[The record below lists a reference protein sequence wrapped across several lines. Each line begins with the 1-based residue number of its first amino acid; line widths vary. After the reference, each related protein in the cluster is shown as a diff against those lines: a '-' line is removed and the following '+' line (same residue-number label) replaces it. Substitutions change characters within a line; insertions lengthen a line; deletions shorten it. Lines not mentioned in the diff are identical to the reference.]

1 MDFRSCPA
9 CKASVLEDDVDECPF
24 CGASMSGKAQPGKPQ
39 PGKAQPTSAKKTG
52 PAKPASPS
60 RPAASTEASASRG
73 TSAGA
78 SRRATSPKSSTGEEK
93 DDPFEIDTSALRRA
107 VKLSPRPTKTRTL
120 EVTCPMCET
129 VGYLPPAEAG
139 KDVHC
144 SNPECLVPVFK
155 TQRPKTEAAP
165 VEETGGNRWLVYS
178 GAGVLIIA
186 AAGII
191 AYFMMAEEKPQTPID
206 TGIVAPTKTI
216 EELKLTPIN
225 KITQAVEAPPKSLR
239 EIHEKS
245 LATILT
251 RARQR
256 DRNRSPDF
264 GIHLA
269 AASFAEAGELAQA
282 GEQIRRL
289 QETAAH
295 AQYLQIQPL
304 VELGWQ
310 QLAVGQKK
318 EAQTTLT
325 TALLRSQGAPRSI
338 RKTLDAM
345 TSLAAL
351 CVATDN
357 MKEAQDLISK
367 EQDKGARGS
376 LSALWRAAVDS
387 HSFQIDQEARAPW
400 HVAMPEPMRLSL
412 IECLVAHDQADKGLE
427 FAATGE
433 DLASQAMCRA
443 AWAGRLTQR
452 DPAHA
457 VERVAAGLESSKA
470 SAAGQVQAWSAVAYS
485 AQILQKPDLVQT
497 ALARAIAAVAN
508 IKPRGVVLVPGLKA
522 LHGSEGKPHVGLP
535 NPAPAQAA
543 AQAFVSL
550 AIAQWTTGQKDVAW
564 ATFQQAL
571 QHAQGMAPSPVL
583 TQELLTACET
593 QESSIR
599 SQINQ
604 TLDLGNN
611 KQRIGSEFSRYRRQC
626 LKLHAEAEHRLQLQV
641 TVLRY
646 AAEAGLLEEVWAL
659 AKSQSNNPDSEARD
673 PYLQSSLPSLLIC
686 LAEAR
691 GKPELVNNIR
701 AASPEKEIE
710 IDPLDRVEARAS
722 VALLAGNLT
731 QASDIVEAAYR
742 GQLNKKAPY
751 RIDEIA
757 LRICAAAQVR
767 ATPGQMIPF
776 IKNLADVVVQEEAF
790 QQLAGYSM
798 QHDTAPALWK
808 EISNS
813 RTLDALDYVSIYRG
827 YISGYRPESTSS
839 PAVTPASDKKSAPI
853 P

>member
-24 CGASMSGKAQPGKPQ
+24 CGASMSGKPQSGKSQP
-39 PGKAQPTSAKKTG
+39 ASAKKTG
-52 PAKPASPS
+52 PAKPAASS
-60 RPAASTEASASRG
+60 RPATAAESSAAKGTPAGASPTKSSASRPV
-73 TSAGA
+73 TSA
-78 SRRATSPKSSTGEEK
+78 KSSARDEK

-144 SNPECLVPVFK
+144 CNPECLVPVFK
-155 TQRPKTEAAP
+155 TQRPQVEAAP
-165 VEETGGNRWLVYS
+165 VEETGGNRWLIY
-178 GAGVLIIA
+178 GGGGVLVVA
-186 AAGII
+186 VAGTI
-191 AYFMMAEEKPQTPID
+191 AYFMMAEKKPPAPID
-206 TGIVAPTKTI
+206 NEIVTPAKTI
-216 EELKLTPIN
+216 EELQLTPDN
-225 KITQAVEAPPKSLR
+225 KIVQAVEAPPKSLS

-245 LATILT
+245 LALILT

-256 DRNRSPDF
+256 DRNRSQDF

-269 AASFAEAGELAQA
+269 AESFAEAGELAKA

-289 QETAAH
+289 QDMATH

-304 VELGWQ
+304 VEVGWQ
-310 QLAVGQKK
+310 QLAAGQKK
-318 EAQTTLT
+318 EAQATVA
-325 TALLRSQGAPRSI
+325 TALLRSRSAPRSI

-351 CVATDN
+351 CVATDS

-367 EQDKGARGS
+367 EQDEKGRGN
-376 LSALWRAAVDS
+376 LSALWRATIDS

-400 HVAMPEPMRLSL
+400 HVAMPEPMRLSV
-412 IECLVAHDQADKGLE
+412 IECLVTHGQADKGLE
-427 FAATGE
+427 FAATGG
-433 DLASQAMCRA
+433 DLASQSMCRA
-443 AWAGRLTQR
+443 AWAGRLVQLNPTQS
-452 DPAHA
+452 
-457 VERVAAGLESSKA
+457 VERVATGLESSKA

-485 AQILQKPDLVQT
+485 AQILKKPELVQT
-497 ALARAIAAVAN
+497 ALSRAATAAAN
-508 IKPRGVVLVPGLKA
+508 IKPRGIVPVPGLKA

-535 NPAPAQAA
+535 NPAPAQAS

-550 AIAQWTTGQKDVAW
+550 AIAQLTAGQKDVAW
-564 ATFQQAL
+564 TTFQQAL

-604 TLDLGNN
+604 TLNLGNN
-611 KQRIGSEFSRYRRQC
+611 EQRIASEFSRYRRQC
-626 LKLHAEAEHRLQLQV
+626 LKLHAEAERRLQLQV
-641 TVLRY
+641 TILRY
-646 AAEAGLLEEVWAL
+646 AAEAGLLDEVWTL
-659 AKSQSNNPDSEARD
+659 AKSQINNPDAEARD

-691 GKPELVNNIR
+691 GKPELANNIR
-701 AASPEKEIE
+701 AESTEKELE

-722 VALLAGNLT
+722 SALAAGNLT

-742 GQLNKKAPY
+742 DQLSKKAPY

-776 IKNLADVVVQEEAF
+776 IKNLADVVIQEEAF
-790 QQLAGYSM
+790 LQLAGYSM
-798 QHDTAPALWK
+798 QHGTAPVLWK
-808 EISNS
+808 EISDS

-827 YISGYRPESTSS
+827 YISGYRPESASS
-839 PAVTPASDKKSAPI
+839 PPAVTPASNKK
-853 P
+853 